1 MGLVKAIGNSH
12 KIAVPNAS
20 VENIH
25 AFSQDITQISLVIC
39 TLTITILTCFQN
51 TFWKKYMSFPHQCRV
66 YSEYDLLW
74 SVKTE

>member
-51 TFWKKYMSFPHQCRV
+51 TF
-66 YSEYDLLW
+66 
-74 SVKTE
+74 